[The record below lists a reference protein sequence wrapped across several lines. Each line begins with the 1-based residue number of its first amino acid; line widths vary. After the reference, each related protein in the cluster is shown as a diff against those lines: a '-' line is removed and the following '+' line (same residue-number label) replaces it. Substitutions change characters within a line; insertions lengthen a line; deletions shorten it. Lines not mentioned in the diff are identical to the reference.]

1 MRKPFTP
8 QEKQRIRKRYR
19 GYAYLLVV
27 VSLAVL
33 MQPLALGSRSSEVV
47 PPPPWCTPLCSCP

>member
-33 MQPLALGSRSSEVV
+33 VT
-47 PPPPWCTPLCSCP
+47 WTPATGPG

>member
-33 MQPLALGSRSSEVV
+33 MQPLALN
-47 PPPPWCTPLCSCP
+47 